1 MFVTRSGKPSR
12 RHLEWR
18 IRVFGMGAIL
28 ALSQLFRT
36 TKIVNPAPPESFSTS
51 TGD

>member
-1 MFVTRSGKPSR
+1 MFVTLSGNPSR
-12 RHLEWR
+12 RHLEWW

-28 ALSQLFRT
+28 ALPQLPRRAN
-36 TKIVNPAPPESFSTS
+36 IVNPVLPESFSTS